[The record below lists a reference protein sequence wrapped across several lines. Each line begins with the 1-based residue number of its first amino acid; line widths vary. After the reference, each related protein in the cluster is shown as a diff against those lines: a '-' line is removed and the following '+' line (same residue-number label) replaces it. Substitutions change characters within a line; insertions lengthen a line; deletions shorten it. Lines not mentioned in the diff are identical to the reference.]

1 MTRALL
7 ALFILTLPAAAQSY
21 RAEVAAVLA
30 RSGCSAG
37 ACHGN
42 LNGKGG
48 FKLSLRGED
57 PAFDHARITR
67 DFLGRRVNLVE
78 PEHSL
83 LLLKAT
89 GKVPH
94 EGGIRFDAASKD
106 YAIVKRWIEAGCVDD
121 GDAAPKPVALDV
133 GDRNRVLMTPADR
146 TRISVTAKFADGTTK
161 DVTHLAA
168 FDLSAVNVAEVH
180 PDGELIKDADGE
192 VVVAVRYLGLQVPVR
207 VAFIPARP
215 EADVSLLSQSPHIID
230 QLAAKQL
237 ARVRLTP
244 SPLCNDEV
252 FIRRAYLD
260 CCGVLPTVDAV
271 KAFLKD
277 RSPRKREKV
286 IDQLLARQ
294 EYADFW
300 AMKWSDL
307 LRNEEKALDRKG
319 VQVYHRWIK
328 AWVAEDQPLN
338 DFAKEIL
345 SACGNTYSEPAANFY
360 RAVRDP
366 YQRAES
372 VAQVFLGVR
381 VGCARCHNHPFDRWT
396 QDDYHRFAAFFPRV
410 QYRVLNNAKKDSLD
424 KHEFVGEQV
433 VYFARTGEVTLPRT
447 NAPAGPKT
455 LGDDVEVAAESDRVT
470 ALAEWVASAKNPF
483 FARAQAN
490 RIWYHL
496 TGRGLVEPND
506 DFRAA
511 NPPSHPELLD
521 HLSKEFAANGYR
533 MKPLIKMIM
542 TSRVYQLC
550 SSPNSVNEADEVN
563 LSHARVMPLE
573 AEQLLDALSRSLGV
587 SARFSGYPRGMRA
600 VAMPAMMQMGKRGEP
615 TMGERFLRVFGKPER
630 LTTCECERHEDAGMM
645 QAFQLLNGEQINQML
660 RDPNN
665 ALGKRIEANAA
676 DVDILDDLYLAAVSR
691 HPKADE
697 QAKFLQYIAAAK
709 DRRTAWEDLA
719 WSLVNS
725 KEFLLRR

>member
-1 MTRALL
+1 MTRAL
-7 ALFILTLPAAAQSY
+7 ILLLVLTASLQAQSY
-21 RAEVAAVLA
+21 RGEVAAILS

-57 PAFDHARITR
+57 AAFDHAKLTR
-67 DFLGRRVNLVE
+67 DLFGRRVDLAAPDE
-78 PEHSL
+78 SL

-94 EGGIRFDAASKD
+94 EGGIRFNADSREYGILKA
-106 YAIVKRWIEAGCVDD
+106 WIAAGCPDD
-121 GDAAPKPVALDV
+121 GEKAPKPVSLDV
-133 GDRNRVLMTPADR
+133 GETSRVLMSPVKST
-146 TRISVTAKFADGTTK
+146 TITVKAKFNDGSTR

-168 FDLSAVNVAEVH
+168 FDLSAVGVGEMH
-180 PDGELIKDADGE
+180 PSGELTREDDGE
-192 VVVAVRYLGLQVPVR
+192 VVVAVRYLNMQAPVR
-207 VAFIPARP
+207 VAFIPQRSVP
-215 EADVSLLSQSPHIID
+215 DVSLLASSPNTID
-230 QLAAKQL
+230 TLVAKHL
-237 ARVRLTP
+237 LNLRLKP
-244 SPLCNDEV
+244 SVLCTDEV

-260 CCGVLPTVDAV
+260 CCGVLPTPDAV
-271 KAFLKD
+271 RKFLSD
-277 RSPRKREKV
+277 TTATKREKL
-286 IDQLLARQ
+286 IDHLLSRQ
-294 EYADFW
+294 EYADYW

-307 LRNEEKALDRKG
+307 LRNEEKSLDRKG

-328 AWVAEDQPLN
+328 AWVAEDKPLN
-338 DFAKEIL
+338 EFAREIL
-345 SACGNTYSEPAANFY
+345 AARGSTYSNPPANFY

-366 YQRAES
+366 YLRAES

-410 QYRVLNNAKKDSLD
+410 QYRVLTNDRKDGLD
-424 KHEFVGEQV
+424 SHEFVGDQV
-433 VYFARTGEVTLPRT
+433 VYMARSGEVTLPRT
-447 NAPAGPKT
+447 NGPAGPKT
-455 LGDDVEVAAESDRVT
+455 LGDDVEVKGDADRVSE
-470 ALAEWVASAKNPF
+470 LADWVASPKNPF

-496 TGRGLVEPND
+496 MGRGLVEPND

-511 NPPSHPELLD
+511 NPPSHPELLESLTKD
-521 HLSKEFAANGYR
+521 FAANGYR
-533 MKPLIKMIM
+533 MKPLIKQIM
-542 TSRVYQLC
+542 MSRVYQLS
-550 SSPNSVNEADEVN
+550 SSPNEVNLHDEVN
-563 LSHARVMPLE
+563 LSHATVMPLE

-600 VAMPAMMQMGKRGEP
+600 VAMPAMMQLGRRGDP
-615 TMGERFLRVFGKPER
+615 TMGERFLRVFGKPDR
-630 LTTCECERHEDAGMM
+630 LTTCECERHEDAGLL

-660 RDPNN
+660 RDSNN
-665 ALGKRIEANAA
+665 KLGKLLDANAK
-676 DVDILDDLYLAAVSR
+676 DEEILSELYLAAVSR
-691 HPKADE
+691 YPNADE
-697 QAKFLQYIAAAK
+697 QAKFGKYVKDAK
-709 DRRTAWEDLA
+709 DRRAAWEDVA